1 MAADARKPLALAWQ
15 AMAKQ
20 RDWRAWL
27 LRPLAALYGTV
38 LAVKRQAYKRG
49 FFRTERLDV
58 PVIVVGNVVVG
69 GAGKTPAV
77 MALVKSLRE
86 RGWTPG
92 IISRGHGRTPH
103 PAPLAVL
110 DHSRAEDVGDEPLQI
125 RRATGAP
132 VFVAERRIEAGRA
145 LCKTHPEVDVVI
157 TDDGLQHWA
166 LHRDVSVVVM
176 DDRGVGNGWLLPA
189 GLLREPWPPKLG
201 CRPDL
206 VLHQRPADS
215 PSRPCPMPEGVPRF
229 EATRSLSPLAI
240 NALGQ
245 TQDWTLWSNT
255 CVNAVAGVARPEV
268 FFDMLRQGGLL
279 KLQTHPLSDHAAAA
293 DYVTVWSACPSGPL
307 LCTDKDAVKLFALP
321 NIDPQRVW
329 RVPLV
334 LHSSSDWTDVV
345 IEALPSRL

>member
-1 MAADARKPLALAWQ
+1 MAADNRKPLALAWQ
-15 AMAKQ
+15 AMALQ
-20 RDWRAWL
+20 RGWRAWL
-27 LRPLAALYGTV
+27 LRPVAALYGAV
-38 LAVKRQAYKRG
+38 LALRRQAYERG
-49 FFRTERLDV
+49 LFRTERLDV

-77 MALVKSLRE
+77 MALVQALRE

-92 IISRGHGRTPH
+92 IISRGHGRTPD

-110 DHSRAEDVGDEPLQI
+110 DNSRAEDVGDEPLQI

-132 VFVAERRIEAGRA
+132 VFVAQRRIEAGRA
-145 LCKTHPEVDVVI
+145 LRKQHPEVDVII

-166 LHRDVSVVVM
+166 LHRDVTVVVM

-189 GLLREPWPPKLG
+189 GLLREPWPPKPHR
-201 CRPDL
+201 RPDV
-206 VLHQRPADS
+206 VLQQRPAGS
-215 PSRPCPMPEGVPRF
+215 PTLPCPMPEGVPRF

-240 NALGQ
+240 NALGEKQ
-245 TQDWTLWSNT
+245 NWAEWSNT
-255 CVNAVAGVARPEV
+255 RVNAVAGVARPEV

-279 KLQTHPLSDHAAAA
+279 EMQTHPLSDHAAAA
-293 DYVTVWSACPSGPL
+293 DYVAVWNACPNGPL

-321 NIDPQRVW
+321 HVDPQRVW

-334 LHSSSDWTDVV
+334 LNSASDWTDVV
-345 IEALPSRL
+345 LDALPTRL